1 MDRHYKL
8 FCRECGAIFDDDG
21 ISLKCT
27 ADHQPGLLITRYA
40 SEKFEPDPTA
50 GGFYRYRNWLPVV
63 RKFSQTGSPVAYQSK
78 SLCKLTKLS
87 NLWISFNGYWEER
100 GCALRT
106 GTFKELEA
114 YAVLSRLAPENS
126 GVIVVASAGNTAAAF
141 ADVCSLNT
149 IPCLIIIPEIALERL
164 QYDHPMAGCV
174 KVVSLTGKSDYNDAI
189 YLSDRISGKPGFF
202 PEGGVRNV
210 ARRDGLGT
218 PLLNAVEAIGRL
230 PDYYFQAVGSGTGGI
245 AVHEAATRLL
255 KDGRFGEKYPRLM
268 LSQNLPFTPLYFSW
282 KLQRRTLLRL
292 RQAEEKYFVRQVMSS
307 VLSNRNPPY
316 SISGGV
322 FDVLTESKGDMLV
335 AENAEVKYAADLFLE
350 HEGIDIEPASAV
362 AFATLIKA
370 ATYRLIEPEAVVLL
384 NITGGGWLS
393 RKANIR
399 LRQVT
404 PDLEISQSQLRRLE
418 TIDKV
423 ISLF

>member
-1 MDRHYKL
+1 MHRHYQL
-8 FCRECGAIFDDDG
+8 YCRECGAILEDDG
-21 ISLKCT
+21 VILKCP
-27 ADHQPGLLITRYA
+27 AEHSPGLLITSYA
-40 SEKFEPDPTA
+40 TEKFEPDPSES
-50 GGFYRYRNWLPVV
+50 GFYRYRSWLPIV
-63 RKFSQTGSPVAYQSK
+63 RTLPQTGAPVAYQSQA
-78 SLCKLTKLS
+78 LCQLTKLP
-87 NLWISFNGYWEER
+87 NLWISFNGCWEER

-114 YAVLSRLAPENS
+114 YGVLSRLPAEDN

-141 ADVCSLNT
+141 AEVCSQNS

-174 KVVSLTGKSDYNDAI
+174 KIVSLTGKSDYSDAI
-189 YLSDRISGKPGFF
+189 YLAERVSKKPGFV
-202 PEGGVRNV
+202 PEGGVKNV
-210 ARRDGLGT
+210 ARRDGLGI
-218 PLLNAVEAIGRL
+218 PMLNAVETIGRL

-255 KDGRFGEKYPRLM
+255 KDGRFGSQYPRLM

-282 KLQRRTLLRL
+282 KLQRRSLLRL
-292 RQAEEKYFVRQVMSS
+292 SQADEKVFVSQVASS

-316 SISGGV
+316 SINGGV

-335 AENAEVKYAADLFLE
+335 AENAEVRYAAELFRQQ
-350 HEGIDIEPASAV
+350 EGIDIEPASAV

-384 NITGGGWLS
+384 NITGGGWL
-393 RKANIR
+393 RKKAMFQ
-399 LRQVT
+399 LSPVV
-404 PDLEISQSQLRRLE
+404 PDLEITQSQLRRPE

-423 ISLF
+423 SALF